1 MIGVTDQVTE
11 DAYTIARD
19 TQYLRSVAGFER
31 IVTRIQEQSG
41 IIEPEIE
48 KMQKAYEQIKEC
60 AAVEKVAR
68 AKRAEEARIAAE
80 KRAEEER
87 IAAQKRAEEER
98 KRAEE
103 ERIAAEKRAKAA
115 RIAAWQREEEART
128 ARKLKAGEGRDGVY
142 QVGDYYNQGGKKGI
156 VFEVNSGGRH
166 GKIVS
171 VVYTSG
177 DWNKVNNWCKSL
189 GTGWRLPSLSELQK
203 IYYVRNN
210 KISKMRYNFWSSTG
224 AGNDQAKGLV
234 IKDQGSEIFTRKKN
248 MISYA
253 RAVCEF

>member
-1 MIGVTDQVTE
+1 M
-11 DAYTIARD
+11 
-19 TQYLRSVAGFER
+19 
-31 IVTRIQEQSG
+31 
-41 IIEPEIE
+41 
-48 KMQKAYEQIKEC
+48 
-60 AAVEKVAR
+60 VAR
-68 AKRAEEARIAAE
+68 AKRAEQARIAAE
-80 KRAEEER
+80 RQRAEE
-87 IAAQKRAEEER
+87 
-98 KRAEE
+98 
-103 ERIAAEKRAKAA
+103 A
-115 RIAAWQREEEART
+115 RVAPM
-128 ARKLKAGEGRDGVY
+128 LKAGKGRDGVY

-234 IKDQGSEIFTRKKN
+234 IKDQVSEIFTRKKN